1 MVTAMPDGSRR
12 VIASADAAARTLGL
26 KAGQTIAHA
35 QALVPRL
42 HVVEAT
48 PAEDDEAL
56 SRLAQWCY
64 RYAPIVAPDPPDGVW
79 IDIAGAAHLR
89 GGEAALLSDLVSR
102 LDANGLTVKAALAD
116 TPGAAWA
123 VARYGQELIVA
134 PGCMAAAI
142 AELPVQALRLASET
156 ADNLRQ
162 LGIERVGQ
170 LAGRPRAPL
179 IRRFGSE
186 VVRRL
191 DQALGHEPDPIVPLP
206 PPVIPQTRHAFAE
219 PLSDPGD
226 LKRVVADLAE
236 SLCHEL
242 EALGQG
248 ARRLDLLFGRV
259 DRETQAIRVGTARA
273 SRDPGHL
280 ARLLCER
287 LGTIDP
293 GFGIEDARLVA
304 WCVEPLRERQM
315 TSRHVENGAAE
326 DVDLG
331 PLVDRYIA
339 RFGPERVYRA
349 APVESEVPERS
360 VRRLDPLA
368 PAARLDWPQK
378 LASPGRLLDPPEPV
392 QVTALLPD
400 YPPAAFTWRGVR
412 RRVTNADGPERI
424 NGEWWKSDQELS
436 SARDYYRVED
446 ETGARYWLFR
456 DAPSDEGGRWWL
468 HGIGV
473 R

>member
-1 MVTAMPDGSRR
+1 MVTALPDGPRR
-12 VIASADAAARTLGL
+12 VIASADTAARALGL

-35 QALVPRL
+35 QALVPNL
-42 HVVEAT
+42 HVIDAT
-48 PAEDDEAL
+48 PDEDDEAL

-89 GGEAALLSDLVSR
+89 GGEPALVADLASR
-102 LDANGLTVKAALAD
+102 LDAGGITVRAAVAD

-123 VARYGQELIVA
+123 VARFGQDMIVA

-142 AELPVQALRLASET
+142 AELPVQALRLASEA

-170 LAGRPRAPL
+170 LAGRPRAPV
-179 IRRFGSE
+179 IRRFGTE
-186 VVRRL
+186 VVKRL
-191 DQALGHEPDPIVPLP
+191 DQALGHEPDPIIPLP
-206 PPVIPQTRHAFAE
+206 PPVIPQAHLAFAE
-219 PLSDPGD
+219 PLGDPDD
-226 LKRVVADLAE
+226 LKRVVADLAQ
-236 SLCHEL
+236 SLCREL

-248 ARRLDLLFGRV
+248 VRRLDLLFGRI
-259 DRETQAIRVGTARA
+259 DRQAQAIRVGTARA
-273 SRDPGHL
+273 SRDPRHL

-287 LGTIDP
+287 LETVDP

-304 WCVEPLRERQM
+304 WRVEPLRERQM
-315 TSRHVENGAAE
+315 ASRHVEDGGTG

-331 PLVDRYIA
+331 PLVDRYVA
-339 RFGPERVYRA
+339 RFGPERVYRV
-349 APVESEVPERS
+349 APVESETPERS

-368 PAARLDWPQK
+368 PPTRLDWPQK

-392 QVTALLPD
+392 EVTALLPD
-400 YPPAAFTWRGVR
+400 HPPAAFTWRGVH
-412 RRVTNADGPERI
+412 RRVVHADGPERV
-424 NGEWWKSDQELS
+424 NGEWWKSDSELS
-436 SARDYYRVED
+436 SSRDYYRVED

-456 DAPSDEGGRWWL
+456 DAPAEAGGRWWL